1 MILFKSA
8 ATSPSMLCQ
17 EKLSVLMISMKV
29 FINMYHP
36 KFTANIIIRIAYEN
50 IIWNCF
56 ASGQG
61 RLDGAFC
68 EYTSKDKD
76 NYMIRLKDA
85 GVTNIEMES
94 TAFVALTHKA
104 GFKSAVVCVTL
115 LDRLNEDQVKVLY
128 ALQ

>member
-1 MILFKSA
+1 
-8 ATSPSMLCQ
+8 
-17 EKLSVLMISMKV
+17 MISMKV
-29 FINMYHP
+29 FINMYHS
-36 KFTANIIIRIAYEN
+36 KFTNYIGVRSGYNITIMK
-50 IIWNCF
+50 CF
-56 ASGQG
+56 ALGQG

-76 NYMIRLKDA
+76 NYMLRLKDA

-115 LDRLNEDQVKVLY
+115 LDRLDEDQVIELYVLP
-128 ALQ
+128 

>member
-1 MILFKSA
+1 MEFDLR
-8 ATSPSMLCQ
+8 
-17 EKLSVLMISMKV
+17 
-29 FINMYHP
+29 
-36 KFTANIIIRIAYEN
+36 IITRF
-50 IIWNCF
+50 WTFF
-56 ASGQG
+56 ALGQG

-76 NYMIRLKDA
+76 NYMLRLKDA

-115 LDRLNEDQVKVLY
+115 LDRLDEDQVRELYVL
-128 ALQ
+128 L

>member
-1 MILFKSA
+1 
-8 ATSPSMLCQ
+8 
-17 EKLSVLMISMKV
+17 MISMKV
-29 FINMYHP
+29 FINLSHS
-36 KFTANIIIRIAYEN
+36 KFTANIIEYYIGVRSGYN
-50 IIWNCF
+50 NTIWKCF
-56 ASGQG
+56 ALGQG

-76 NYMIRLKDA
+76 NYMLRLKDA

-115 LDRLNEDQVKVLY
+115 LDRLDEDQVRELYVLP
-128 ALQ
+128 

>member
-1 MILFKSA
+1 
-8 ATSPSMLCQ
+8 
-17 EKLSVLMISMKV
+17 MISMKV
-29 FINMYHP
+29 FINKNHS
-36 KFTANIIIRIAYEN
+36 KSTADIIIGVRSGYN
-50 IIWNCF
+50 NTIWKCF
-56 ASGQG
+56 ALGQG

-76 NYMIRLKDA
+76 NYMLRLKDA

-115 LDRLNEDQVKVLY
+115 LDRLDEDQVRELY
-128 ALQ
+128 GLQ